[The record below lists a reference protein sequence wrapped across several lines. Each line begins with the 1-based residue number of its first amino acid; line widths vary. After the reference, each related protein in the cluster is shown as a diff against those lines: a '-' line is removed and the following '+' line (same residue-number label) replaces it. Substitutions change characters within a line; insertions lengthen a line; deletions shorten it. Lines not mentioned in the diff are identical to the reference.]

1 MVWWSQNL
9 EPDDWKYV
17 MWSHESSFTLF
28 PTWGRV
34 EVWRTPT
41 VAHNSECL
49 VPAAIYGG
57 GSVTIWTA
65 IWWYSAGPV
74 STLNGRIAA
83 GDCVGSLGNQV
94 PPMVQILLPNN
105 DANFQ
110 KMTFRPYTQPDVFS
124 LGLRSKKMH
133 FNTFPGQ
140 HNRRTSISSKH
151 CGQF

>member
-1 MVWWSQNL
+1 
-9 EPDDWKYV
+9 
-17 MWSHESSFTLF
+17 
-28 PTWGRV
+28 
-34 EVWRTPT
+34 
-41 VAHNSECL
+41 
-49 VPAAIYGG
+49 
-57 GSVTIWTA
+57 VTIWTA

-124 LGLRSKKMH
+124 LGLRSMKI
-133 FNTFPGQ
+133 F
-140 HNRRTSISSKH
+140 S
-151 CGQF
+151 C